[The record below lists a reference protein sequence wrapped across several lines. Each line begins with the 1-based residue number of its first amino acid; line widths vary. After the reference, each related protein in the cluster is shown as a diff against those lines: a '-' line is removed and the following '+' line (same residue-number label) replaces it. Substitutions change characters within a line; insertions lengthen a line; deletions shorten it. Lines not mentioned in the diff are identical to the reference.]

1 MTESEQA
8 ALLGELAPS
17 RGSAV
22 TGADSGSN
30 IEHNKVKEIRTWL
43 KGVRDAGYN
52 ILGLAA
58 IRVGE
63 GFFVEVDGRSAALAT
78 ALLENIEHMEL
89 HHTRQLLH
97 LVVIP
102 LVKVCPA
109 ALWDPWLRLLLPP
122 VLIHCHRV
130 LTTAWTSLIR
140 EGSVKIPSNRSVGS
154 DINYQSS
161 MQQIKSEVIK
171 EKLLRDLTR
180 ETCQLLSTAASPA
193 LNRTTQQ
200 DTSEGDGGGM
210 DVAGLQQLNTG
221 NSLIWFLL
229 QLGEAATAAL
239 HVGIDALEWPDSESV
254 HKALV
259 FCAAVTNVAALA
271 SDSQLQEVVA
281 KDMFSSAIRALMLES
296 NASAQSEL
304 VGLLRD
310 IYLRIG
316 SRLSTPRQ
324 VLLALP
330 SITPDSLSTFES
342 ALYKSASA
350 KEQRQLIKNFLLS
363 AGGDQLKA
371 LLPQKNT
378 NVITN
383 VTNPA
388 PRRFSERAS
397 HRDREEFGNIGLAAI
412 I

>member
-1 MTESEQA
+1 MIGSEFFPWSKLVF
-8 ALLGELAPS
+8 LLNRFAH
-17 RGSAV
+17 R
-22 TGADSGSN
+22 
-30 IEHNKVKEIRTWL
+30 
-43 KGVRDAGYN
+43 YN

-221 NSLIWFLL
+221 NSLIW
-229 QLGEAATAAL
+229 
-239 HVGIDALEWPDSESV
+239 
-254 HKALV
+254 
-259 FCAAVTNVAALA
+259 
-271 SDSQLQEVVA
+271 
-281 KDMFSSAIRALMLES
+281 
-296 NASAQSEL
+296 
-304 VGLLRD
+304 
-310 IYLRIG
+310 
-316 SRLSTPRQ
+316 
-324 VLLALP
+324 
-330 SITPDSLSTFES
+330 
-342 ALYKSASA
+342 
-350 KEQRQLIKNFLLS
+350 
-363 AGGDQLKA
+363 
-371 LLPQKNT
+371 
-378 NVITN
+378 
-383 VTNPA
+383 
-388 PRRFSERAS
+388 
-397 HRDREEFGNIGLAAI
+397 
-412 I
+412 